1 MNNSLVKAERL
12 SFEIGM
18 STIAFQE
25 FVYRIISNKS
35 RIITLDAD
43 T

>member
-25 FVYRIISNKS
+25 FVIESYPIN
-35 RIITLDAD
+35 LE
-43 T
+43 